1 MKDGSKK
8 IRLTNLLMKTTCFFF
23 SFSLFAILLVS
34 CENDLN
40 TIKKISYKPTDP
52 DERTTGIHL
61 IQTDSGFAKIALR
74 AKLSET
80 YHKPTTRIKFREG
93 IEITLFTKKGKIQS
107 ILTALYGEIFQET
120 GEMLFKDSVCL
131 KNMQEKQILQTE
143 ELHWNQNT
151 EAIFTPKKV
160 IIRSKDGTIF
170 YGDGIKTSLDFK
182 TYEFIKPRGKI
193 KLN

>member
-1 MKDGSKK
+1 M
-8 IRLTNLLMKTTCFFF
+8 RLHNLYYI
-23 SFSLFAILLVS
+23 FSLLSLLFIS

-40 TIKKISYKPTDP
+40 TIKKVSFKPTDP
-52 DERTTGIHL
+52 DERTTNIHL

-80 YHKPTTRIKFREG
+80 YHKPKTRIKFREG
-93 IEITLFTKKGKIQS
+93 IEIILYTKLGKVQS
-107 ILTALYGEIFQET
+107 RLTALYGEIYQET
-120 GEMLFKDSVCL
+120 GEMIFRDSVTL
-131 KNMQEKQILQTE
+131 KNIAEKQTLLTE

-151 EAIFTPKKV
+151 QAVFTPKNV
-160 IIRSKDGTIF
+160 IVRSEDGSLF

-182 TYEFIKPRGKI
+182 QYEFIRPKGKF

>member
-1 MKDGSKK
+1 MK
-8 IRLTNLLMKTTCFFF
+8 LHLLFYL
-23 SFSLFAILLVS
+23 FSLTCLLFIS
-34 CENDLN
+34 CENDIK
-40 TIKKISYKPTDP
+40 TIQKVSYKPTDP
-52 DERTTGIHL
+52 DERTTNIKL

-80 YHKPTTRIKFREG
+80 YHKPTTRIKFKEG
-93 IEITLFTKKGKIQS
+93 LEITLYTKTGEVQS

-131 KNMQEKQILQTE
+131 KNVQQNKTLHTE

-151 EAIFTPKKV
+151 QAIFTPKNV
-160 IIRSKDGTIF
+160 IVRSEDGSLF

-182 TYEFIKPRGKI
+182 QYEFIRPKGKFKI
-193 KLN
+193 N